1 MTQKQTIL
9 GRVGQLARAN
19 INALLDRAE
28 DPEKM
33 LDQLVRD
40 YTNSIAEAEEA
51 VAQTIANVR
60 MAEGDLQTDREA
72 AAEWGRKA
80 AAASAK
86 AEQMRGAGDPDGA
99 YKFDNLARVALGRQ
113 IQHEE
118 DVRNAEPTIAQQ
130 NQTVEQL
137 KAGLVTMKTKLEDLK
152 SRRSTLVARARS
164 VEAQEKVQEAMS
176 SIDVMDPSS
185 DLSRWEDSIR
195 KQEAMV
201 AGRAEAQSASLED
214 QFAELET
221 SSGDAEIEA
230 RLAQLKNQGG

>member
-1 MTQKQTIL
+1 MTQKQTII
-9 GRVGQLARAN
+9 GRMSQLARAN
-19 INALLDRAE
+19 INSLLDRAE

-40 YTNSIAEAEEA
+40 YSNSIAEAEEA

-60 MAEGDLQTDREA
+60 MAESDLQSDREA
-72 AAEWGRKA
+72 SAEWGRKA

-86 AEQMRGAGDPDGA
+86 ADQMRSAGDPDGA
-99 YKFDNLARVALGRQ
+99 FKFDNLARVALQRQ
-113 IQHEE
+113 IQHEN
-118 DVRNAEPTIAQQ
+118 DVKTAEPGITQQ

-164 VEAQEKVQEAMS
+164 VEAQEKVSDALG

-185 DLSRWEDSIR
+185 DLSRWEDNIR
-195 KQEAMV
+195 RQEAMV
-201 AGRAEAQSASLED
+201 AGRAEARTTSLED
-214 QFAELET
+214 QFAELEG
-221 SSGDAEIEA
+221 SNDDAEVEA
-230 RLAQLKNQGG
+230 RLAQLKNQG

>member
-9 GRVGQLARAN
+9 GRMSQLARAN

-33 LDQLVRD
+33 LDQLIRD

-60 MAEGDLQTDREA
+60 MAEADLQTDRDA
-72 AAEWGRKA
+72 VAEWGRKA

-86 AEQMRGAGDPDGA
+86 AEEMRGGGDPDGA
-99 YKFDNLARVALGRQ
+99 FKFDDLARVALGRQ
-113 IQHEE
+113 IQHEN
-118 DVRNAEPTIAQQ
+118 DIKNAEPTITQQ

-137 KAGLVTMKTKLEDLK
+137 KDGLATMKTKLEDLK

-164 VEAQEKVQEAMS
+164 VEAQEKVQGAMA

-185 DLSRWEDSIR
+185 DLARWEDQIR
-195 KQEAMV
+195 RQEAMV
-201 AGRAEAQSASLED
+201 QGRAEAQSTTLED
-214 QFAELET
+214 RFAELEDH
-221 SSGDAEIEA
+221 SQDSEIEA
-230 RLAQLKNQGG
+230 RLKQLKGGGA